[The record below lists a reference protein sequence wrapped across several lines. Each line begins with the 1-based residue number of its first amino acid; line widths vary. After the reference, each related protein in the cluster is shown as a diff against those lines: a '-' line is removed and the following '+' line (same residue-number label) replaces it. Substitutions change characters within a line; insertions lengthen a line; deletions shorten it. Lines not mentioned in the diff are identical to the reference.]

1 MILPRRPLLGLALA
15 GLARPARASPLDE
28 TLRDAATLP
37 RLHSVLVSR
46 EGAILAEHHFRGP
59 PLEAPQNIKSA
70 SKTILSALVGCAIAR
85 GVLRGVDQPVLPLL
99 GLRLPGLDPRVEA
112 ITIGHL
118 LTMRAGLE
126 RTSGAN
132 YGGWAAARDPVA
144 YALTRPFVDEPGGA
158 MQYSTGSTHI
168 LGAALSRAAGRP
180 LLDLARDWLGRPLG
194 VAIPPWPRD
203 PQGRYYGGN
212 DMRLAPRAL
221 LRIGEAFRLGGLWN
235 GHRVLPADWIAESWT
250 PRTRSSWSGQLYGY
264 GWWIGAA
271 RGLPVFFAWGYGGQ
285 MLYVVPE
292 MALSVV
298 MLSDPAAPRDP
309 VHMASLHALL
319 ADGILP
325 ALGAGTSNGNGAEP
339 LAVPEPGAG

>member
-1 MILPRRPLLGLALA
+1 MIIPRRPLLGLALA

-28 TLRDAATLP
+28 ALRDAATLP

-46 EGAILAEHHFRGP
+46 EGAILAEHRFRGP

-99 GLRLPGLDPRVEA
+99 GLRLPGLRPSDLDPRVEA

-180 LLDLARDWLGRPLG
+180 LLELARDWLGRPLG
-194 VAIPPWPRD
+194 ITIPPWPRD

-235 GHRVLPADWIAESWT
+235 SHRVIPANWIAESWT

-271 RGLPVFFAWGYGGQ
+271 RGLPVFFAWA
-285 MLYVVPE
+285 
-292 MALSVV
+292 MAARCS
-298 MLSDPAAPRDP
+298 MSCRRWR
-309 VHMASLHALL
+309 
-319 ADGILP
+319 
-325 ALGAGTSNGNGAEP
+325 
-339 LAVPEPGAG
+339 